1 VRVGIFAKPHRVDVA
16 ETLREAVRW
25 LRQRNCVV
33 LVEQSAVEIFELDD
47 VEAADGDQIPAA
59 ADILIVFGGDGT
71 MLSVARQIGR
81 NRCPI
86 LGVNLGSLGFLT
98 EVALSEL
105 FPSLENVLAGRYRV
119 QSRGMLQAEIRSA
132 GKPAETHHALND
144 VVINKAALARVIC
157 VEAYLDD
164 RFLSAFVADGVIIA
178 TPTGSTAYSLSA
190 GGPIVDPELDSILL
204 TPICPH
210 TLTNRP
216 LVLPP
221 ERRLRFVLQE
231 GDDVMVT
238 IDGQVGRDLKQG
250 DEVVCTQS
258 PNRVEMIQP
267 QDISYFD
274 VLRAKLKWGE
284 R

>member
-1 VRVGIFAKPHRVDVA
+1 MRVGIFAKPHRVDVA
-16 ETLREAVRW
+16 EALREAIGW
-25 LRQRNCVV
+25 LRERNCEV
-33 LVEQSAVEIFELDD
+33 LVERSVVEIFQLDD
-47 VEAADGDQIPAA
+47 VDAAVGDQIPTA

-71 MLSVARQIGR
+71 ILSVARRIGR

-105 FPSLENVLAGRYRV
+105 FPALENVLAGRYRV
-119 QSRGMLQAEIRSA
+119 QSRGMLQAELSRG
-132 GKPAETHHALND
+132 GKPVETHHALND

-157 VEAYLDD
+157 VEAYSDD
-164 RFLSAFVADGVIIA
+164 RFLSAFVADGIIVA

-190 GGPIVDPELDSILL
+190 GGPIVDPELNSILL

-221 ERRLRFVLQE
+221 ERRLRFVLQA

-238 IDGQVGRDLKQG
+238 IDGQVGRDLKRG

-258 PNRVEMIQP
+258 PYRVEMIQP

>member
-1 VRVGIFAKPHRVDVA
+1 MRVGIFAKPHRVDVA
-16 ETLREAVRW
+16 EALREAIGW
-25 LRQRNCVV
+25 LRERNCEV
-33 LVEQSAVEIFELDD
+33 LVERSVVEIFQLDD
-47 VEAADGDQIPAA
+47 VDAAVGDQIPTA

-71 MLSVARQIGR
+71 ILSVARQIGR

-105 FPSLENVLAGRYRV
+105 FPALENVLAGRYRV
-119 QSRGMLQAEIRSA
+119 QSRGMLQAELGRG
-132 GKPAETHHALND
+132 GKPVETHHALND

-157 VEAYLDD
+157 VEAYSDD
-164 RFLSAFVADGVIIA
+164 RFLSAFVADGIIVA

-190 GGPIVDPELDSILL
+190 GGPIVDPELNSILL

-221 ERRLRFVLQE
+221 ERRLRFVLQA

-238 IDGQVGRDLKQG
+238 IDGQVGRDLKRG

-258 PNRVEMIQP
+258 PYRVEMIQP